1 MCVDEVREQRSRARR
16 TVKIGKPFLSL
27 SLSLS
32 LFLSHLISPGT
43 RNGTARGTRARRAPS
58 RGPGRTSRTRRSR
71 RRSASTRGL
80 FFFWERREVEV
91 SKAEESR
98 WEQNECSL
106 SLSLSAICSSFP
118 VQLSAFWASSRS
130 PLPIEESRGSR
141 QPTREGGKSTALRF
155 RLVDFRKIEGK
166 RKKKLSTADVNS
178 NNQTPKNRTHHA

>member
-1 MCVDEVREQRSRARR
+1 
-16 TVKIGKPFLSL
+16 
-27 SLSLS
+27 
-32 LFLSHLISPGT
+32 
-43 RNGTARGTRARRAPS
+43 
-58 RGPGRTSRTRRSR
+58 
-71 RRSASTRGL
+71 
-80 FFFWERREVEV
+80 V

-118 VQLSAFWASSRS
+118 VQLSAFWALSRS

-178 NNQTPKNRTHHA
+178 NNQTPKTVRTMLERVEALVLDLKLQRVGERRGVVEHSDAGH